1 MISATITYIKASA
14 DWRLVPNSEY
24 DFYYETVSINEATA
38 IVLTKPL
45 GDSYQFTDI
54 AIVHLT
60 KPLSHSISF
69 ADSLART
76 VAYSRQF
83 TDGFALDDTAQVD
96 KSINANKGNLAQ
108 VTDVFGFEF
117 SRPLADTMN
126 GLTDAFGFEF
136 SRPLADIIN
145 GFTDVLINSF
155 NKTETD
161 ALSFS
166 DAVSRTIAKGISHSI
181 NIAEATE
188 LSHSKVLTDAFA
200 LDSATLVNKNYTST
214 KGNVFS
220 FSDQIVISRTHGKA
234 LGNMMLGNITF
245 N

>member
-117 SRPLADTMN
+117 SRPLAD
-126 GLTDAFGFEF
+126 
-136 SRPLADIIN
+136 IIN

-166 DAVSRTIAKGISHSI
+166 DAVSSTIAKGISHSI